1 MEASLKSSCV
11 SVLSFLH
18 SFVYL
23 WCWICHNVQNVKL
36 YNGPFLPIYE
46 IRWGTRPPLTLK
58 KVYMI
63 TIYRDFFKIISR
75 IYRDTPSN
83 KWSFGSQLTTHKYIT
98 VLRFVFTFREA
109 KDRKLAHPLIHSGQ
123 PISPTGLLLTNIQQK
138 FRFQRKYFLKQTLFL
153 PSCTWEIVWYP
164 SMDPSTCKV
173 SFLIWFSLFI
183 YIYFFFCWTLWFW
196 SWEKST
202 ICRVS
207 VAQCSSSSQFPLYA
221 ISVAQCALDIS
232 VTHKILSKSF
242 KFTNSPSHE
251 LPSSTNIYS
260 CFGFAFIVQIWKYTH
275 ILCFFLKK
283 RETEH
288 KFSSCTETEGSIL
301 GIDNWQFLTL
311 KITHRVLCQE

>member
-109 KDRKLAHPLIHSGQ
+109 KDRKLAYPLHPLGAADLPYRLASHQHSAKIQISKEIFSEANFIPAIMYLRDSLIPIHGSIHLQ
-123 PISPTGLLLTNIQQK
+123 
-138 FRFQRKYFLKQTLFL
+138 
-153 PSCTWEIVWYP
+153 
-164 SMDPSTCKV
+164 
-173 SFLIWFSLFI
+173 SFFSNLVFPFHI
-183 YIYFFFCWTLWFW
+183 YIYFLSLNTVVLILREKYNMQSFC
-196 SWEKST
+196 ST
-202 ICRVS
+202 MFLQSSVS
-207 VAQCSSSSQFPLYA
+207 PVCHFCSTMCSGHFSCPQDSIQKLQIYQLTEPW
-221 ISVAQCALDIS
+221 
-232 VTHKILSKSF
+232 VTF
-242 KFTNSPSHE
+242 
-251 LPSSTNIYS
+251 
-260 CFGFAFIVQIWKYTH
+260 
-275 ILCFFLKK
+275 
-283 RETEH
+283 
-288 KFSSCTETEGSIL
+288 
-301 GIDNWQFLTL
+301 
-311 KITHRVLCQE
+311 